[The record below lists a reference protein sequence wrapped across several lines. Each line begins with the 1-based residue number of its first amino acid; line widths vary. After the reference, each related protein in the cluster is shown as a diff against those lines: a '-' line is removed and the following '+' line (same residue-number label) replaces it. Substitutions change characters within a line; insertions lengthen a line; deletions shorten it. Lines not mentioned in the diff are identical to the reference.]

1 MLDKASATDRKNF
14 RLGVG
19 QGVFVQAGSSF
30 IRPSTMLVAFIHT
43 LSGSCYL
50 CGLVITVQKL
60 SQILPQLLGARYL
73 KDMLYKKPFLMG
85 VTALRSASWLAIGLA
100 AFFWGESNPTLVIVV
115 FFIGISL
122 FYMAGGIGLVA
133 FNDFTR
139 KTIDRQERGSF
150 FGWRALLGGA
160 AAIVTALV
168 AWWILSL
175 MESFPRPTQHGLL
188 FLLAALFIAVQV
200 FFIRP
205 MKEPATHTVSQREP
219 LKDYF
224 KELAMILKSNRWFR
238 TLTITKLLL
247 SGTVL
252 ATPFYV
258 TFAITKL
265 GQPLMSVGTYP
276 ILLVVAKGLG
286 GYLWGKLAD
295 RKGHRL
301 VLIVVGCFGL
311 LPPIFG
317 LLSGL
322 HHPSWMYAVF
332 FSLGLTL
339 DSTELLERNYLLELS
354 PEDSVPTFSALHNTL
369 AAPVILFP
377 LIGALT
383 INLVGHQGLFI
394 LVLVVIAGGI
404 GVAVNLPETSD
415 SPSLT
420 PPLGQVRW
428 AGNVHHDGFGTQLF
442 NTGQA

>member
-1 MLDKASATDRKNF
+1 MGGRTLLDKASATDRKNF

-30 IRPSTMLVAFIHT
+30 IRPSTLLAAFIHT

-50 CGLVITVQKL
+50 CGLIITVQK
-60 SQILPQLLGARYL
+60 SSRILPQLLGARYL

-85 VTALRSASWLAIGLA
+85 LVALRAASWLAIGLA
-100 AFFWGESNPTLVIVV
+100 TFYWGTSNPTLVIVV

-122 FYMAGGIGLVA
+122 FYATGGIGLVA

-175 MESFPRPTQHGLL
+175 MEPFPRPTRHGLL
-188 FLLAALFIAVQV
+188 FLLAALFIAVQI
-200 FFIRP
+200 FFFLP

-219 LKDYF
+219 LKDYL
-224 KELAMILKSNRWFR
+224 KELIKILKSSRWFR
-238 TLTITKLLL
+238 TLTFTKLLL
-247 SGTVL
+247 SGAVL

-258 TFAITKL
+258 TFATAKL
-265 GQPLMSVGTYP
+265 GQPLMAVGTYT

-286 GYLWGKLAD
+286 GFLWGKLAD
-295 RKGHRL
+295 RKGHRF
-301 VLIVVGCFGL
+301 VLIVVGCFAL

-322 HHPSWMYAVF
+322 HHPSWMYGVF

-354 PEDSVPTFSALHNTL
+354 PEDGVPTFSALHNTL

-377 LIGALT
+377 LIGAFT
-383 INLVGHQGLFI
+383 ISVVGHQGLF
-394 LVLVVIAGGI
+394 LVVLAVTAGGI
-404 GVAVNLPETSD
+404 NAAFRLPETSGFP
-415 SPSLT
+415 SQPPPSL
-420 PPLGQVRW
+420 G
-428 AGNVHHDGFGTQLF
+428 
-442 NTGQA
+442 

>member
-150 FGWRALLGGA
+150 FGWRALLGSA

-265 GQPLMSVGTYP
+265 GQPLMSVGAYT

-286 GYLWGKLAD
+286 GFLWGKLAD

-322 HHPSWMYAVF
+322 HHPFWMYGVF

-404 GVAVNLPETSD
+404 SVAVNLPETSD

-420 PPLGQVRW
+420 PPLGQTRW
-428 AGNVHHDGFGTQLF
+428 AGDVLHDGQRTHLGNL
-442 NTGQA
+442 GHA